1 MYCRVLWFCFF
12 IHYALIFFRW
22 AILEKN
28 DNVILLLHIVYYYY
42 YILIIISDIQV
53 AWCVARTSSSTG
65 YMDPLVYNRIL
76 VNEGNAWNP
85 DTNTV
90 TIPYTGYY
98 LIHYGMGVPAWT
110 RVQHDL
116 YSSGT
121 LVTILYRNSRV
132 HNGVDTLSKT
142 LIRRFVA
149 GSVLKIITYSNTFS
163 NSMIQTTFAGL
174 LLYEG

>member
-1 MYCRVLWFCFF
+1 M
-12 IHYALIFFRW
+12 
-22 AILEKN
+22 N
-28 DNVILLLHIVYYYY
+28 
-42 YILIIISDIQV
+42 
-53 AWCVARTSSSTG
+53 
-65 YMDPLVYNRIL
+65 PLVYNRIL

-98 LIHYGMGVPAWT
+98 LIHYGVGVPAGT
-110 RVQHDL
+110 YVQHLL

-121 LVTILYRNSRV
+121 TVTILYSRDV

-142 LIRRFVA
+142 VIRRFVA
-149 GSVLKIITYSNTFS
+149 GSVLKIRTYHNTFS
-163 NSMIQTTFAGL
+163 NSHIQTTFMGL

>member
-1 MYCRVLWFCFF
+1 MSV
-12 IHYALIFFRW
+12 
-22 AILEKN
+22 
-28 DNVILLLHIVYYYY
+28 
-42 YILIIISDIQV
+42 IQV

-65 YMDPLVYNRIL
+65 VMDPLVYNRIL

-98 LIHYGMGVPAWT
+98 LIHYGGGVPAGT
-110 RVQHDL
+110 RVQHWLD
-116 YSSGT
+116 SSGT
-121 LVTILYRNSRV
+121 RVTVLIRNSYV
-132 HNGVDTLSKT
+132 HNEVDTLSKT

-149 GSVLKIITYSNTFS
+149 GSVLKIRTYYNTFS
-163 NSMIQTTFAGL
+163 NSMMQTTFAGL

>member
-1 MYCRVLWFCFF
+1 MYFIINIIIFIHILCLFCF
-12 IHYALIFFRW
+12 
-22 AILEKN
+22 
-28 DNVILLLHIVYYYY
+28 
-42 YILIIISDIQV
+42 QV
-53 AWCVARTSSSTG
+53 AWCVARTSSITG
-65 YMDPLVYNRIL
+65 VIDPLVYNRIL

-98 LIHYGMGVPAWT
+98 LIHYGLGVPAGT
-110 RVQHDL
+110 GVSYYL

-121 LVTILYRNSRV
+121 RVTRLYRGSSV

-149 GSVLKIITYSNTFS
+149 GSVLKIRTDYNTFS
-163 NSMIQTTFAGL
+163 NSMMQTTFEGL
-174 LLYEG
+174 LLYED

>member
-42 YILIIISDIQV
+42 YILVIISDIQV
-53 AWCVARTSSSTG
+53 AWSVARTSNSGS
-65 YMDPLVYNRIL
+65 MNPVVYNRIL

-98 LIHYGMGVPAWT
+98 LIHYGAGVPAGT
-110 RVQHDL
+110 YVQHDL

-121 LVTILYRNSRV
+121 RVTILYRGSGV

-149 GSVLKIITYSNTFS
+149 GNVLKIRTYSNTFS
-163 NSMIQTTFAGL
+163 NSMMQTTFAGL

>member
-1 MYCRVLWFCFF
+1 MSPV
-12 IHYALIFFRW
+12 
-22 AILEKN
+22 
-28 DNVILLLHIVYYYY
+28 
-42 YILIIISDIQV
+42 
-53 AWCVARTSSSTG
+53 
-65 YMDPLVYNRIL
+65 VYNRIL

-98 LIHYGMGVPAWT
+98 LIHYGAGVPAWT
-110 RVQHDL
+110 YVQHNL

-121 LVTILYRNSRV
+121 SVTILLRNNRV

-149 GSVLKIITYSNTFS
+149 GNVLKIHTAYNTFS
-163 NSMIQTTFAGL
+163 NSHIQTTFMGL
-174 LLYEG
+174 LLYKG